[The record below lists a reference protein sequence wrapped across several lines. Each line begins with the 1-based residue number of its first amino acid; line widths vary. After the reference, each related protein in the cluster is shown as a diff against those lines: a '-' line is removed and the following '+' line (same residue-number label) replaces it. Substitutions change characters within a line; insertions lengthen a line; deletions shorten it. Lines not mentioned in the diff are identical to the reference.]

1 MREYETIFILK
12 GNTPERDAEEL
23 KGRLLK
29 LIAANKGTVLV
40 ERSWGKKQLA
50 YPMEKQSEGIY
61 IHLDYAAPAGTVSE
75 IEKILRFDERV
86 LRQMTVVL
94 QKDVDIAQ
102 RTEELNKIQQA
113 QEAAAAQPAS

>member
-12 GNTPERDAEEL
+12 GNTPERDVEDL

-50 YPMEKQSEGIY
+50 YPMEKQNEGIY
-61 IHLDYAAPAGTVSE
+61 VQIDYAALGSAVSE

-86 LRQMTVVL
+86 LRQMTVIL
-94 QKDVDIAQ
+94 QQEVDVAK
-102 RTEELNKIQQA
+102 RTEELNKIQQQ
-113 QEAAAAQPAS
+113 QEAAAQPA